1 MNCKKIILILTLI
14 FITNCTTTIQK
25 NNKNIIS
32 IEDQYSNKGFTMI
45 YDEDLFKKKMSS
57 MPGLFN
63 RLTVLIPRLLP
74 ESLLIK
80 VSILIFGSLVKSEKG
95 KI

>member
-14 FITNCTTTIQK
+14 FISNCTTTIQK

-45 YDEDLFKKKMSS
+45 YNEDLFKKKIISKKID
-57 MPGLFN
+57 N
-63 RLTVLIPRLLP
+63 R
-74 ESLLIK
+74 S
-80 VSILIFGSLVKSEKG
+80 
-95 KI
+95 